1 LLQIV
6 CFAYSYFGFFYI
18 YLGNYI
24 ETSSKQYSES
34 GTTGSGQKIVNKT
47 GPVGMSVNFRIHFS
61 VLVFVCGICVYYIA
75 NIKPNTLII
84 LNLDIYQEEKNNE
97 KKVEI
102 NIRKDNFD
110 FKKS

>member
-1 LLQIV
+1 LLTL
-6 CFAYSYFGFFYI
+6 ALFFFI

-47 GPVGMSVNFRIHFS
+47 APVGMSVNFRIHFS

-75 NIKPNTLII
+75 NIKPNTNKYTKVMLI
-84 LNLDIYQEEKNNE
+84 LR
-97 KKVEI
+97 KVRR
-102 NIRKDNFD
+102 NQRSNQ
-110 FKKS
+110 KS